1 MSNDS
6 LNRNIPRTNEM
17 DGEIYSVNPNVNN
30 GRFFA
35 AEENNPIG
43 IADEIPANISKR
55 NFPLPPVAKAP
66 IPFPSR

>member
-1 MSNDS
+1 
-6 LNRNIPRTNEM
+6 M
-17 DGEIYSVNPNVNN
+17 DGEIYSVSPNVNN

-43 IADEIPANISKR
+43 IADAIPANISKR